1 MRSRWI
7 SPWLVLVAIVCA
19 SAGSAA
25 RADIWVLD
33 KQAGI
38 VRFAY
43 DHLGLSRQGGRF
55 TEMDGRLELSPTDPE
70 NGSVDI
76 TIRAASIS
84 TGVAEVDR
92 VLRSADF
99 FNVLRHPQIRF
110 RSTGVRKTGERT
122 GEVAGELTMLGVTEP
137 VTLAVTWNY
146 TGEYPLS
153 AINPVY
159 QGRWVSGFSATTR
172 IERSRWGMKRG
183 IPLLSDEIEIAVEV
197 EFLRAD

>member
-1 MRSRWI
+1 MRSSCNSW
-7 SPWLVLVAIVCA
+7 VLALAVLACA
-19 SAGSAA
+19 LAGSAA

-33 KQAGI
+33 KQASV
-38 VRFAY
+38 VRFTY

-55 TEMDGRLELSPTDPE
+55 TEIDGRLELSPTDPE
-70 NGSVDI
+70 SGSVDI
-76 TIRAASIS
+76 TIRATSIS

-122 GEVAGELTMLGVTEP
+122 GEVAGELTMLGITEP
-137 VTLAVTWNY
+137 VTLKVIWNY

-159 QGRWVSGFSATTR
+159 QGRWVSGFSASTR

-183 IPLLSDEIEIAVEV
+183 IPLLGDEVEIAIEV